1 MIKDVLKLGACL
13 CLFFTSTPAFAAG
26 LDRVFLTKAS
36 TAGGD
41 RADVSNWAAE
51 VERAKA
57 DDSRLAAF
65 PITVRTRIEPLR
77 LGPVGFEGA
86 SVLADLTAGETPDPC
101 AADAADCA
109 LAAWNQRIDALAGRS
124 RHDQLDAV
132 QAMVNA
138 LPYHEDQE
146 NWGVH
151 DYWATPREM
160 IARGG
165 DCEDFASTKYWALKR
180 LGVPEQDMRIVV
192 VHDDKYDSSHA
203 VLAVQVDGE
212 TLVLDNQAREVTL
225 ASAEHDYHPY
235 YSVNQN
241 GWWIYRASHAELA
254 QGAATIWPA
263 SAGGGRTTITFRATR
278 APTRWSSARG
288 FSLASW

>member
-1 MIKDVLKLGACL
+1 MIKDALKLGACL

-41 RADVSNWAAE
+41 RSDVANWTAE
-51 VERAKA
+51 VQRART
-57 DDSRLAAF
+57 DDTRLAAM
-65 PITVRTRIEPLR
+65 PIVVRTRIEPVR
-77 LGPVGFEGA
+77 LGPIGFEGA
-86 SVLADLTAGETPDPC
+86 SVLADLSETQTADPC
-101 AADAADCA
+101 AANAADCA
-109 LAAWNQRIDALAGRS
+109 LAAWDQRVDALAGRS
-124 RHDQLDAV
+124 RHEQLDAV

-160 IARGG
+160 VSRGG

-192 VHDDKYDSSHA
+192 VHDDRYNSSHA

-212 TLVLDNQAREVTL
+212 TLVLDNQARDVTV
-225 ASAEHDYHPY
+225 ASATRDYHPY
-235 YSVNQN
+235 YSVNED
-241 GWWIYRASHAELA
+241 GWWIYRASSAELA
-254 QGAATIWPA
+254 QGTAAIWPA
-263 SAGGGRTTITFRATR
+263 SAGGGRTTITFKAVRTQ
-278 APTRWSSARG
+278 TRWSSARS